1 MEMEAY
7 PKYDDK
13 NIPMKLTHLKN
24 GSQILVVA
32 HFVLSFSELILNL
45 NPPNKFYR
53 QKWKKFS
60 RSAFY
65 CVKNY
70 AHLLVVDVDPNKAS
84 VDRSTWCSWTKS
96 YNYSNLAE
104 VLLVL

>member
-1 MEMEAY
+1 MDENCSTATLNRKTQIIGGGQNSRDVWMCELSRQRWWTVQYVNFMEMEAY

-53 QKWKKFS
+53 QK
-60 RSAFY
+60 
-65 CVKNY
+65 
-70 AHLLVVDVDPNKAS
+70 
-84 VDRSTWCSWTKS
+84 
-96 YNYSNLAE
+96 
-104 VLLVL
+104 